1 MRASAPATLRYR
13 CAAISGADMM
23 RRLVAC
29 LICLA
34 AVGNAQA
41 QSAAPPH
48 AWLFG
53 AWTGGLFP
61 APPHPT
67 AESCLAQPTVIFMR
81 DVVLRATL
89 TDVTY
94 VQRVVATAR
103 TRGGHADFTFAP
115 VAPPAAGSGLL
126 GALQGVGTTPQGF
139 GCASPDE
146 LHVERKSANEITFPG
161 CADFPNPLVRCPG
174 R

>member
-1 MRASAPATLRYR
+1 MRCLA
-13 CAAISGADMM
+13 
-23 RRLVAC
+23 AC
-29 LICLA
+29 LIGLA
-34 AVGNAQA
+34 TFC
-41 QSAAPPH
+41 AAPLRAAEPPPH

-53 AWTGGLFP
+53 EWTGGLFP

-67 AESCLAQPTVIFMR
+67 AEMCRAQPTLVFMR

-94 VQRVVATAR
+94 LQRVVATAR
-103 TRGGHADFTFAP
+103 TYGDHTDFTFAP
-115 VAPPAAGSGLL
+115 EPPAAGATDPLTGAQVASSG
-126 GALQGVGTTPQGF
+126 GF

-146 LHVERKSANEITFPG
+146 LHVVRKSANEIVLPD
-161 CADFPNPLVRCPG
+161 CADFPNPLVRCPS